1 MTRYFTKRPFAETDE
16 TQQGVKMD
24 ENTRNFRLYKVSD
37 RVLTSPWLA
46 VALALVVGGGIC
58 AVDLLRWVTSL

>member
-1 MTRYFTKRPFAETDE
+1 
-16 TQQGVKMD
+16 MD
-24 ENTRNFRLYKVSD
+24 EKTRNFLLCKVSD

-58 AVDLLRWVTSL
+58 AVDLLQWVTSL